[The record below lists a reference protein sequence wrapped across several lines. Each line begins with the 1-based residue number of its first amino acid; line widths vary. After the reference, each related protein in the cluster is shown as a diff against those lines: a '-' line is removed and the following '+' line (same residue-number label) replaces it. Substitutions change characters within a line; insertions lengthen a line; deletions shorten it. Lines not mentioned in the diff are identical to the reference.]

1 MAMKTKI
8 ALVHCSEILD
18 LKLDPLVL
26 WGDVGVPVDLRLQQA
41 DGTLQGGH
49 DDPQQFQ
56 HLS

>member
-1 MAMKTKI
+1 MKI
-8 ALVHCSEILD
+8 ALVHCGERLD

-41 DGTLQGGH
+41 HGTLKGSH

-56 HLS
+56 HVS